1 MPNGS
6 EEVRRDRGG
15 KISGFLGCLA
25 VLVGAP
31 LVSIGV
37 FISGWGILALIL
49 DHNSELWQL
58 ASVPFVLG
66 VILVSIGSLLCLAWW
81 ALTQDSKAGSPEEK

>member
-1 MPNGS
+1 
-6 EEVRRDRGG
+6 VRVQNS
-15 KISGFLGCLA
+15 SGDGNIKRVLG
-25 VLVGAP
+25 VLSLVIGAP

-37 FISGWGILALIL
+37 FMSGWGILALIL

-66 VILVSIGSLLCLAWW
+66 VILVSIGFLLCLAWW
-81 ALTQDSKAGSPEEK
+81 ALTQDSKAGFPKEK

>member
-1 MPNGS
+1 MLNS
-6 EEVRRDRGG
+6 
-15 KISGFLGCLA
+15 SGDGNIKRVLGVLA
-25 VLVGAP
+25 LVIGAP

-37 FISGWGILALIL
+37 FMSGWGILALIL

-81 ALTQDSKAGSPEEK
+81 AFTQDSTAGSPKEN